1 MTERTERGD
10 SVRYSFPKLKGSVN
24 YCTWKNNI
32 ESCLITNRAW
42 RACTEK
48 KPNVPQLEPNIIK
61 EDFLALEDKSDED

>member
-24 YCTWKNNI
+24 YRTWKNNM
-32 ESCLITNRAW
+32 ESCLVTNRVW
-42 RACTEK
+42 RACTEV
-48 KPNVPQLEPNIIK
+48 KPPVPTPEPDMIK